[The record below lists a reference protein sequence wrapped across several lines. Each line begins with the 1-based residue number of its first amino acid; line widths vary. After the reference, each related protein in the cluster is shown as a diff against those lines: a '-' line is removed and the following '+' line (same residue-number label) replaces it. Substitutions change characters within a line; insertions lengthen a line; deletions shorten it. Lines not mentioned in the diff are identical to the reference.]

1 MARTARTEADEAIGV
16 TENVTDKVTSITR
29 DVTGTVF
36 EKGRAAAGRSTEV
49 AAELG
54 QVFANL
60 VNEQAKHNV
69 EVLRTLTQA
78 ANWGEVV
85 KIQNDYVRTSIER
98 AVQFTR
104 RYFEVA
110 QAVMSSTTSVVQDRA
125 QKAS

>member
-1 MARTARTEADEAIGV
+1 
-16 TENVTDKVTSITR
+16 
-29 DVTGTVF
+29 
-36 EKGRAAAGRSTEV
+36 
-49 AAELG
+49 
-54 QVFANL
+54 VFADF
-60 VNEQAKHNV
+60 VNEQTKHNV

-85 KIQNDYVRTSIER
+85 KIQNDFVRTSIER

-110 QAVMSSTTSVVQDRA
+110 QAVMSSTMSVVQDQA

>member
-1 MARTARTEADEAIGV
+1 
-16 TENVTDKVTSITR
+16 
-29 DVTGTVF
+29 
-36 EKGRAAAGRSTEV
+36 
-49 AAELG
+49 
-54 QVFANL
+54 VFADF
-60 VNEQAKHNV
+60 VNEQTKHNV